1 MIAGAPVLFARNG
14 ALGDFVLT
22 LPALAALAARGPV
35 HVLAPARYAPLLPA
49 GATRVDDGWVWRNGP
64 PPAPYARA
72 YAFAPGMADALRDAG
87 VPSVRQVAPRPPE
100 GVHATAHFAGV
111 LEAEIREGADGGPP
125 VDLRPRL
132 VATPDP
138 RVTDRPVVIAPGS
151 GGREKR
157 WPLARWREVADPLAD
172 VPVRWVAGPVE
183 AEEEGWPS
191 ETERPDLPGLL
202 ALAAAAGAWIGPDSG
217 PSHLADAVGADV
229 AAVFG
234 PTDPRAWAPAGAT
247 VVAWHTAPSELA
259 AFARSRRLRR
269 LSTDRGGDPG

>member
-1 MIAGAPVLFARNG
+1 MTAPVLFARTG

-22 LPALAALAARGPV
+22 LPALHALAARGPV
-35 HVLAPARYAPLLPA
+35 HVLAPARYAPMLPA
-49 GATRVDDGWVWRNGP
+49 GARRVDDAWVWRGGP
-64 PPAPYARA
+64 RPAPYARA
-72 YAFAPGMADALRDAG
+72 YAFAPAMAEALREAG

-111 LEAEIREGADGGPP
+111 LEVELREGRDGGPP

-132 VATPDP
+132 SAAPDP
-138 RVTDRPVVIAPGS
+138 RVEDRPVVIAPGS

-157 WPLARWREVADPLAD
+157 WPLDRWREVAAALGD

-183 AEEEGWPS
+183 AEEEGWPP

-217 PSHLADAVGADV
+217 PSHVADAVGADV
-229 AAVFG
+229 VAVFG
-234 PTDPRAWAPAGAT
+234 PTDPRAWAPVGAT
-247 VVAWHTAPSELA
+247 VVGWRTSPAEVA
-259 AFARSRRLRR
+259 ALARSARLRR
-269 LSTDRGGDPG
+269 LGADRGGDPG